1 MIELTTIQGLIKYA
15 KELIDNLK
23 GRQIISAKTT
33 KIYRIDGGTKTMIIP
48 ARGISSFAI
57 SFIPDS
63 GKPSHAELL
72 LDIDIENSDEKTL
85 FYDFQITPF
94 QPVDGTDWLVRCW
107 NKYQSDLTRNISVAV
122 NALETGTIIIR

>member
-1 MIELTTIQGLIKYA
+1 MIQRPTIEGLIKYA

-33 KIYRIDGGTKTMIIP
+33 KIYRIEGGTKVLTVPGQNIN
-48 ARGISSFAI
+48 SFAI

-72 LDIDIENSDEKTL
+72 LDLDIEYTDLSWGSFDA
-85 FYDFQITPF
+85 QITPF
-94 QPVDGTDWLVRCW
+94 QPVDGTDWLVRYH
-107 NKYQSDLTRNISVAV
+107 NRSSSTVTKSIGVAV
-122 NALETGTIIIR
+122 NALENGTIILR

>member
-1 MIELTTIQGLIKYA
+1 MIERPTIEGLIKYA

-33 KIYRIDGGTKTMIIP
+33 KIYRIEGGTKVLTIP
-48 ARGISSFAI
+48 GQNINSFAI

-72 LDIDIENSDEKTL
+72 LDLDIVNAGVAEGSFDV
-85 FYDFQITPF
+85 QITPF
-94 QPVDGTDWLVRCW
+94 QPVDGTDWLIRYHNNGTTSVT
-107 NKYQSDLTRNISVAV
+107 KNIGVAV
-122 NALETGTIIIR
+122 NALENGTVILR

>member
-1 MIELTTIQGLIKYA
+1 MIELATIEGLVKYA

-33 KIYRIDGGTKTMIIP
+33 KIYRIDGGTKVLTVP
-48 ARGISSFAI
+48 ANGINSFAI

-72 LDIDIENSDEKTL
+72 LDIDIEYTDLRLGSFDAQL
-85 FYDFQITPF
+85 TPF
-94 QPVDGTDWLVRCW
+94 QPANGTDWLVRYW
-107 NKYQSDLTRNISVAV
+107 NGLSSGVTKNIGVAV
-122 NALETGTIIIR
+122 NALENGTIILR

>member
-1 MIELTTIQGLIKYA
+1 MIELTAIEGLIKYA

-33 KIYRIDGGTKTMIIP
+33 KIYRIDGGTKTLVIP
-48 ARGISSFAI
+48 AMGISSFAI

-63 GKPSHAELL
+63 GKACHAELL

-85 FYDFQITPF
+85 FYDIQITPF
-94 QPVDGTDWLVRCW
+94 QPVDGTDWLVRYW
-107 NKYQSDLTRNISVAV
+107 NKYRSDLTRNISVAV
-122 NALETGTIIIR
+122 NALEPGTIILR